1 MIDAELLKAR
11 LGQYGTAWLL
21 AFLIAFLGAAA
32 GHGLMHLTLAAA
44 ADLLLML
51 LFAALGVA
59 TLWVVVQALVLVR
72 PGSAKAVLVALAVLL
87 LLPLLWSPV
96 LALQAYA
103 RFTGAALEYSSVYAG
118 FRITVGRALWGLT
131 RLLFGSPEVQ
141 AAMRF
146 LQGVST
152 LVGFAAACVQIWRV
166 LVRPRTAQ
174 A

>member
-1 MIDAELLKAR
+1 MIDAELLRAR

-21 AFLIAFLGAAA
+21 AFLIAFLGAAT
-32 GHGLMHLTLAAA
+32 GRGLMHLTLAAT
-44 ADLLLML
+44 ADVLLLA
-51 LFAALGVA
+51 LFTGLALA
-59 TLWVVVQALVLVR
+59 TLWVVVHALVRVQ
-72 PGSAKAVLVALAVLL
+72 PGSAKVVLVALALAL

-118 FRITVGRALWGLT
+118 FRIAVARALWGLT

-141 AAMRF
+141 AAMRVF
-146 LQGVST
+146 QGLST
-152 LVGFAAACVQIWRV
+152 LVGFAAACLQIWRV
-166 LVRPRTAQ
+166 LVRPRAVP